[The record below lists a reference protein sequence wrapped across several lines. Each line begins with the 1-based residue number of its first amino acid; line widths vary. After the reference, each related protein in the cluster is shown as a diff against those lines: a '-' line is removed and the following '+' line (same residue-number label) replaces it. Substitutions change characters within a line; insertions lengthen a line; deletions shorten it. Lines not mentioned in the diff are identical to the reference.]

1 MNDLPDT
8 VVAFAAARAEFH
20 RLVELDAAARSDALH
35 QLDAADAALST
46 LVRGLFDGFDARDL
60 APPLPLAT
68 DGRLGPFRVLERLG
82 QGGMGEVHLGERADG
97 AFEQRV
103 ALKLIRTGFAGL
115 GLDARFQRER
125 QILARLNHPR
135 IARLIDGGS
144 SASGQSWLAM
154 EYVDGVDLATW
165 VTRERPGLRR
175 RLALF
180 LRICD
185 AVAFA
190 HRSLIVHR
198 DLKPANVLVD
208 ANDEAKLLDFGIA
221 KLVEDDAD
229 APTRT
234 LVAGL
239 TLRYAAPEQVLGDR
253 TTTATDVYALGVV
266 LFELIARRSPYR
278 AADTDDAPWRDAILR
293 GDVHALGDVLDD
305 ALLDTADA
313 RHAASELAAVVCK
326 AMALS
331 PADRYSGVA
340 ALADDLQDWLDGRP
354 FRSGLGTWSARAG
367 VFLRRHRVAVLAG
380 IAVAAALLVSSVVA
394 LREAAEAKRQAAVAE
409 ANVDA
414 LLGVLSAANPMHY
427 AGRDPTASQFLVT
440 AAAQIRRDHADD
452 PALVF
457 RALGEIGHGLINLG
471 HADRAEPVL
480 REALDAAERDPA
492 ISAIERLGYLKLLA
506 LSFDGDDPAALPRV
520 REAADHIE
528 RMADAAGAQPM
539 TADAL
544 ASIAARLAQLGDSP
558 RANPL
563 FARAVDDLDS
573 LGIRVTTR
581 ENIWRQKGWAALRAG
596 DAQAARRDFASMR
609 AAIDEA
615 PASFD
620 PVRVAEADWL
630 LAEAA
635 VDAGDADA
643 ALRHLARA
651 EPVMLAEYGEGHP
664 ERRNIGVTRIAAE
677 LAAGHTDA
685 AMTGFGALAATA
697 YPRADAREQARIDW
711 LMADALIQQRR
722 CEEARAWID
731 AFDTT
736 HAATPRLVQLHA
748 RVTASHAS
756 VCGSVDQKSVQP

>member
-1 MNDLPDT
+1 MPDT
-8 VVAFAAARAEFH
+8 AAAFAAARDQFH
-20 RLVELDAAARSDALH
+20 RLVDMDAESRVRELARLAVT
-35 QLDAADAALST
+35 DAALANS
-46 LVRGLFDGFDARDL
+46 VRALFADFDERDL
-60 APPLPLAT
+60 VPTAAAAMP
-68 DGRLGPFRVLERLG
+68 DRLGPFRVLHLLG
-82 QGGMGEVHLGERADG
+82 RGGMGEVHAGSRDDG

-103 ALKLIRTGFAGL
+103 ALKLIRAGHAGL
-115 GLDARFQRER
+115 GLDGRFQRER

-144 SASGQSWLAM
+144 TPAGQSWLAM

-165 VTRERPGLRR
+165 VTRSRADLRR
-175 RLALF
+175 RIALF

-208 ANDEAKLLDFGIA
+208 TNDEPKLLDFGIA
-221 KLVEDDAD
+221 KLVEDDTEAQ
-229 APTRT
+229 TRT
-234 LVAGL
+234 VAAGL

-278 AADTDDAPWRDAILR
+278 AADAADAPWRDAILR
-293 GDVHALGDVLDD
+293 GDVHALGDVLGGC
-305 ALLDTADA
+305 LLDAADA
-313 RHAASELAAVVCK
+313 RRAAQELAAVVCK

-331 PADRYSGVA
+331 PGDRYSGVA
-340 ALADDLQDWLDGRP
+340 ALTDDLQDWLDGRA
-354 FRSGLGTWSARAG
+354 FRSGIGTWSARAG
-367 VFLRRHRVAVLAG
+367 VFLRRHRVAVVAG
-380 IAVAAALLVSSVVA
+380 VAMAAVLLVSALVA
-394 LREAAEAKRQAAVAE
+394 LREADEAKRQTAVAE

-427 AGRDPTASQFLVT
+427 AGRDPSASEFLVT
-440 AAAQIRRDHADD
+440 AAAQIRRDHADE

-480 REALDAAERDPA
+480 REALEAAERDA
-492 ISAIERLGYLKLLA
+492 GIDALERLGYLKLLA

-520 REAADHIE
+520 RAAADQIE

-558 RANPL
+558 RATQL
-563 FARAVDDLDS
+563 FARAVEGLNAP
-573 LGIRVTTR
+573 GIMAVTR

-596 DAQAARRDFASMR
+596 DAQAARTDFAAMR

-615 PASFD
+615 PATFD
-620 PVRVAEADWL
+620 PVRTAEADWL

-635 VDAGDADA
+635 VEAGDGDA
-643 ALRHLARA
+643 ALSHLARA
-651 EPVMLAEYGEGHP
+651 EPIMLAEYGESHP
-664 ERRNIGVTRIAAE
+664 ERRNIAVTRIAAE
-677 LAAGHTDA
+677 LASGQDDA
-685 AMTGFGALAATA
+685 AMTGFGALAAGT
-697 YPRADAREQARIDW
+697 YPPADARAQARIDW
-711 LMADALIQQRR
+711 LMVEALIQQHR
-722 CEEARAWID
+722 CDEAGAWIGMFG
-731 AFDTT
+731 AT
-736 HAATPRLVQLHA
+736 HAATPRLRRMHDRISAA
-748 RVTASHAS
+748 RAS
-756 VCGSVDQKSVQP
+756 VCSENPQKSMQP